1 MMDLFW
7 TYFHHIFAAVCAFLC
22 TLGLI
27 SLPASIV
34 IKISEC
40 LEKRKKKVEKA
51 ENNRNGRQ
59 SNLSPKL
66 YWRK

>member
-7 TYFHHIFAAVCAFLC
+7 TYFHHIFAAACAFLC

-27 SLPASIV
+27 SLPASII

-51 ENNRNGRQ
+51 EE
-59 SNLSPKL
+59 
-66 YWRK
+66 